1 MDLEREP
8 KAVHVDSELE
18 SLPTLS
24 ISTTTARLQEKGHKI
39 VIMSKDL
46 VDGSKEDTNEGENE
60 NVKIVEEVIG
70 GEAESKREL
79 QGEDSDEEGMMQNMH
94 IQKKSKGRKR
104 GRPMKSSSS
113 SSSSSSGH
121 LSSLDPAVAQEK
133 AAKDPV
139 AQEKATKD
147 RQEKEKRESALAE
160 FIQQL
165 NAQANASKEKQKD
178 ANKDEEEDI
187 VSIVEKIGCL
197 QSGYDGELLSWEDIA
212 RILYEAGGENTS
224 LFSNILKEVEKEKL
238 KQIYGKPVMKYL
250 FVDDSFEVY
259 NETCNIF
266 SLEDFLSNQQFS
278 KDTLEAEARACR
290 GNRLHKVDND
300 QDNGNRSRD
309 RIVKDTLDAKPKYL
323 KRLERKRKAD
333 AMSLNALVSNRL
345 QQMKQ

>member
-18 SLPTLS
+18 SAPTSS

-60 NVKIVEEVIG
+60 NVKIVDEVIG

-79 QGEDSDEEGMMQNMH
+79 QGEHSDEEGMMQNIH

-121 LSSLDPAVAQEK
+121 LSSLDPA
-133 AAKDPV
+133 V